1 MEITV
6 TQFKAKCLQLV
17 EAVQREGEEVLIT
30 RHGLPA
36 AKLVPLH
43 EGGGTLLFGR
53 AQGTVNEKG
62 SLLDTGEIW
71 DADH

>member
-30 RHGLPA
+30 RHGVPA
-36 AKLVPLH
+36 AKLIPLH
-43 EGGGTLLFGR
+43 EGVGASLFGR
-53 AQGTVNEKG
+53 AHGTVKEKG
-62 SLLDTGEIW
+62 SLLETGEVW
-71 DADH
+71 DAEN

>member
-30 RHGLPA
+30 RHGQPA
-36 AKLVPLH
+36 AKLIPLH
-43 EGGGTLLFGR
+43 EGVGTLLFGR
-53 AQGTVNEKG
+53 ARGTVKEKG
-62 SLLDTGEIW
+62 SLIETGEVW
-71 DADH
+71 DAEN